1 MTPIHLSEKVL
12 LVRIFLTIFIFI
24 FSLQFE
30 TKADDVKDFE
40 IDGMS
45 IGDSLLEYF
54 DKDQIKSAPKLWYPG
69 SDKFYGISFN
79 ANDSKNFEGYTF
91 SLKKNDDK
99 YIIYDLGGTKSFP
112 NDLKNC
118 KSLKN
123 SIIDSFEPSDKNF
136 KYREYDYVYK
146 TFGSGKS
153 IAYISSYRSSSGSIR
168 VYCTDWHELD
178 ENEKNYTDE
187 LNVDL
192 STIEFLNFLDFEAY
206 K

>member
-1 MTPIHLSEKVL
+1 MRIYLCVL
-12 LVRIFLTIFIFI
+12 ILIL
-24 FSLQFE
+24 SLQSLGN
-30 TKADDVKDFE
+30 ADDISDFE

-45 IGDSLLEYF
+45 TGDSLLEYF
-54 DKDQIKSAPKLWYPG
+54 SEEQITSASKLLYPG
-69 SDKFYGISFN
+69 SDKFYGISFYAN
-79 ANDSKNFEGYTF
+79 ASNNFETYTF
-91 SLKKNDDK
+91 SLKKNDTK

-118 KSLKN
+118 KSLK
-123 SIIDSFEPSDKNF
+123 STIVDSFQPSDKSF
-136 KYREYDYVYK
+136 EYREYDYLYK
-146 TFGSGKS
+146 KFGSGKS

-178 ENEKNYTDE
+178 EKEKNYTDE

>member
-1 MTPIHLSEKVL
+1 MRIYLCVL
-12 LVRIFLTIFIFI
+12 ILIL
-24 FSLQFE
+24 SLQSLGN
-30 TKADDVKDFE
+30 ADDISDFE

-45 IGDSLLEYF
+45 TGDSLLEYF
-54 DKDQIKSAPKLWYPG
+54 SEEQITSASKLLYPG
-69 SDKFYGISFN
+69 SDKFYGISFYAN
-79 ANDSKNFEGYTF
+79 ASNNFETYTF
-91 SLKKNDDK
+91 SLKKNDTK

-118 KSLKN
+118 KSLK
-123 SIIDSFEPSDKNF
+123 STIVDSFQPSDKSF
-136 KYREYDYVYK
+136 EYREYEYLYK

-153 IAYISSYRSSSGSIR
+153 IAYISSYKSSSGSIR

>member
-1 MTPIHLSEKVL
+1 M
-12 LVRIFLTIFIFI
+12 RIFIGILVFII
-24 FSLQFE
+24 TLQSW
-30 TKADDVKDFE
+30 TKADDISDFE

-45 IGDSLLEYF
+45 TGDSLLEYF
-54 DKDQIKSAPKLWYPG
+54 SEEQITSASKLLYPG
-69 SDKFYGISFN
+69 SDKFYGISFY
-79 ANDSKNFEGYTF
+79 ANDSNNYEAYTF
-91 SLKKNDDK
+91 SLKKDDTK

-118 KSLKN
+118 KNLK
-123 SIIDSFEPSDKNF
+123 STIINSFEPSHKSF
-136 KYREYDYVYK
+136 EYREYEYLYK

-153 IAYISSYRSSSGSIR
+153 IAYISSYKSSSGSIR
-168 VYCTDWHELD
+168 VYCTNWSELD
-178 ENEKNYTDE
+178 EKEKNYIDE